1 MFLNAS
7 HLKHHVASSVNGRYA
22 LASIALTEHGAMSTD
37 GHSLMFT
44 PYPELDPQDAP
55 KIDGVN
61 PAAPPPVAEPFLLS
75 PADAA
80 KAAAMLGRAT
90 RSAPAWTRVV
100 QAEVKDDSVVL
111 GTTDLQNAQ
120 VMRVKGVQGQY
131 PEVGAVI
138 PDYDKAAT
146 VSINI
151 DQLLRSLKAL
161 KGATDSEVVTVRV
174 IDDQH
179 AVGFSCKDGTAM
191 LVMPIQVNKP
201 EDHVP
206 CQLAKI
212 RTGDFKTPEQPPEQ
226 KPAPEPAPDPEDD
239 FTPTPDELEDAQ
251 SVHDSQP
258 VIPEPEE
265 FIPEPAAQPRTRRRK
280 PTPNPQDEL
289 HAILSG

>member
-206 CQLAKI
+206 CQLKKI
-212 RTGDFKTPEQPPEQ
+212 RTGEYTQP
-226 KPAPEPAPDPEDD
+226 AEPDTKIDSDEESM
-239 FTPTPDELEDAQ
+239 PTPAELEDAQ